1 MKPRNPMTPDT
12 EPTDEELEAVMLE
25 ARDRALQRRVRAD
38 AWIAARLEEA
48 ARFARE
54 HGGERKNDK
63 RGNQ

>member
-12 EPTDEELEAVMLE
+12 EPTDEELEAVMRE
-25 ARDRALQRRVRAD
+25 ARDRAVQRRALAD

-54 HGGERKNDK
+54 HGGGRERGEHGDK
-63 RGNQ
+63 